1 MKILKNNDRTI
12 HIDFMR
18 YELVQKLKRNLK
30 EFPLSNISNKEAT
43 DGFLCVFTYGNSIF
57 RITYGLNE
65 DRLYVT
71 ETKLRSIPENHLEKV
86 QSVFEDKFGVPTIK
100 YDLETQST
108 GYMVSNMTLEW
119 AEKGKEQELI
129 DEVQSGFGFMPGT
142 RATNIEVIN
151 TGSEKV

>member
-18 YELVQKLKRNLK
+18 YELVQKLRRNLK

-71 ETKLRSIPENHLEKV
+71 ETKLSPL
-86 QSVFEDKFGVPTIK
+86 
-100 YDLETQST
+100 
-108 GYMVSNMTLEW
+108 
-119 AEKGKEQELI
+119 
-129 DEVQSGFGFMPGT
+129 
-142 RATNIEVIN
+142 
-151 TGSEKV
+151 